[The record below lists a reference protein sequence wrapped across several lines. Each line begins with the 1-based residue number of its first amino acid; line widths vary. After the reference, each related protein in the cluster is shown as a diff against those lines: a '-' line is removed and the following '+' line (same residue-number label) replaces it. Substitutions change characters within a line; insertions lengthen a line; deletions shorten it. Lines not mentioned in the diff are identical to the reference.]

1 MPAANVLI
9 DIDGIVYTTDFQGFD
24 TAMNAQAP
32 AGIQIKL
39 QPWPLRAHLAALG
52 ECVIP
57 TRLGLALDE
66 PAFCRQVLQ
75 YSRAPERMHEVF
87 APLALWWASG
97 GETLPVALGGGW
109 YTIGAMLAQLRP
121 WTCGE
126 RFLALARCRLT
137 TADGMSFNLGAYLRA
152 LLEAGV
158 VALEPAQPLDDLDS
172 ATTQA
177 LLASVIGL
185 NAATPDVDAKSF
197 PDTPEAD
204 RITLRLCR
212 ALGWTPAQ
220 VWATP
225 APEVDRLLALLDRI
239 EHAPASATTGV
250 TGLAQHPDAVI
261 IHIEDD

>member
-1 MPAANVLI
+1 MPTANVLI

-32 AGIQIKL
+32 AGIQITL

-66 PAFCRQVLQ
+66 SAFSRQVLQ
-75 YSRAPERMHEVF
+75 YSRAPDCMHDVF

-109 YTIGAMLAQLRP
+109 YTVGAMLAQLRP
-121 WTCGE
+121 WASGE
-126 RFLALARCRLT
+126 RFMALARCRV
-137 TADGMSFNLGAYLRA
+137 TAEDGMSFNLGAYLRA
-152 LLEAGV
+152 LLEASV
-158 VALEPAQPLDDLDS
+158 VALEPARPLDDLDS
-172 ATTQA
+172 GTTRA
-177 LLASVIGL
+177 LLASVVAL
-185 NAATPDVDAKSF
+185 NVTAPDAYAESF

-212 ALGWTPAQ
+212 ALGWTPTK
-220 VWATP
+220 VWATS
-225 APEVDRLLALLDRI
+225 ALEVDRLLDLLDRI
-239 EHAPASATTGV
+239 EDVPRSVPTAV
-250 TGLAQHPDAVI
+250 TGLAQHPDAVVI
-261 IHIEDD
+261 RIEDD